1 MRSKVSLHVSP
12 AAPKAQGKRVLSE
25 KAGAASLFRQAEAM
39 QWPEEP
45 VCRKAS
51 EEAMQKGRGK
61 LLWQLFRAFFN
72 IGIMTFGGGYAML
85 PMLEREVVDKHG
97 WSTREQLL
105 SYYAIGQCTP
115 GVIAVNTATFIG
127 YDQAGVLGGVLATVG
142 VITPSLVIILL
153 IATVLAQIAHL
164 PLVASAF
171 AGIRPVVGALIASS
185 VIRLCRTTTRQ
196 LWQIAL
202 CVAAFVVVAL
212 LGQSPVWVVLGA
224 AVLGLLFCGRVVRPE
239 GAQGKEGKA

>member
-1 MRSKVSLHVSP
+1 MK
-12 AAPKAQGKRVLSE
+12 E
-25 KAGAASLFRQAEAM
+25 KI
-39 QWPEEP
+39 
-45 VCRKAS
+45 K
-51 EEAMQKGRGK
+51 
-61 LLWQLFRAFFN
+61 QLFGLFGAFAVV
-72 IGIMTFGGGYAML
+72 GVTTFGGGYAML
-85 PMLEREVVDKHG
+85 PALQREVVEKRRWATEEEVMD
-97 WSTREQLL
+97 W
-105 SYYAIGQCTP
+105 YAIGQCTP